1 MPNVPYSVEFVNRLL
16 ASHFRLTGQPLLQR
30 MPAEPDEAI
39 AGRLYSA
46 PFAVVA
52 HDDSPDPR
60 FVYANL
66 TAQRLFERDWEE
78 FVGLAS
84 RLSAEAGEQAER
96 ARLLERVTAHG
107 FIDDYSGVR
116 IAKSGCRFRIQ
127 RATVWNVSDAGGRR
141 IGQAAM
147 FSSWEPAI

>member
-1 MPNVPYSVEFVNRLL
+1 ML
-16 ASHFRLTGQPLLQR
+16 ASHFGLTGRPLLQR

-60 FVYANL
+60 FIYANL
-66 TAQRLFERDWEE
+66 TAQRLFERGWEE
-78 FVGLAS
+78 FVGLES

-96 ARLLERVTAHG
+96 ALLLERVTARG

-116 IAKSGCRFRIQ
+116 IAKSGRRFRIR
-127 RATVWNVSDAGGRR
+127 RATVWNVSGAGGRR
-141 IGQAAM
+141 LGQAAT
-147 FSSWEPAI
+147 FANWEPVS